1 MGDYYHL
8 TYEQWEQ
15 LGFPNVDAYVVD
27 MDDAGTGFWL
37 KIDKTDND
45 SNDIPDFLEKLAGGG
60 DIILNPS
67 QGVVTG

>member
-15 LGFPNVDAYVVD
+15 LGFPDVDSYVVA
-27 MDDAGTGFWL
+27 MDEAGTGFL
-37 KIDKTDND
+37 LDIPKADSDSDN
-45 SNDIPDFLEKLAGGG
+45 IPDFLEELAGGG

-67 QGVVTG
+67 QGVAHG